1 MRARRR
7 ALRRHWRDWRKAP
20 RWQRNAR
27 RYVRNAAFYD
37 RIEVS
42 SARYLLVASGAP
54 LVAAISGAH
63 QLLRPEFVS
72 FAWYLF
78 GAFIAA
84 CVAWG
89 SAMAT
94 SLRFAALKDSVE
106 RNDEDMR
113 RRLHFYEAWSWFT
126 ALAEAVS
133 VALLIPGGW
142 HLLGSLAHFGQIPA
156 P

>member
-7 ALRRHWRDWRKAP
+7 ALRRHWRDWRKEP
-20 RWQRNAR
+20 RWQQNAR

-42 SARYLLVASGAP
+42 LARYLLIASGAP
-54 LVAAISGAH
+54 LVAGIGGAH

-72 FAWYLF
+72 FAWYLS

-89 SAMAT
+89 SAMGT

-106 RNDEDMR
+106 RNGEDMR
-113 RRLHFYEAWSWFT
+113 KCLYFYEGWSRFT
-126 ALAEAVS
+126 ALE
-133 VALLIPGGW
+133 
-142 HLLGSLAHFGQIPA
+142 HFQAWWNHIRGIFRNGVDL
-156 P
+156 